1 MLAAEL
7 PRTSDT
13 RCSAR
18 EPVALAASALALD
31 LSRSVIVS
39 DVSAEGALLDGRDL
53 PLPGEDLL
61 VVIGSLES
69 FAKVIWRT
77 GEKAGIRFDEAIAQ
91 EKIATMKKE
100 ADWMKAAGWYR

>member
-31 LSRSVIVS
+31 RSRSVIVS
-39 DVSAEGALLDGRDL
+39 DLSAEGALLDGRDL
-53 PLPGEDLL
+53 PHPGEDLL
-61 VVIGSLES
+61 VVVGPFDT

-77 GEKAGIRFDEAIAQ
+77 AEKAGIQFDEAIP
-91 EKIATMKKE
+91 EENIARMKKE
-100 ADWMKAAGWYR
+100 AEWMTVAGWYR

>member
-1 MLAAEL
+1 
-7 PRTSDT
+7 
-13 RCSAR
+13 
-18 EPVALAASALALD
+18 
-31 LSRSVIVS
+31 
-39 DVSAEGALLDGRDL
+39 VSAEGALLDGRDL

-77 GEKAGIRFDEAIAQ
+77 GEKAGVRFDEAIAQ